1 MDGHPAK
8 KDNLSNVNELA
19 PNGANSF
26 FGILFRRMTSK

>member
-19 PNGANSF
+19 PIGADSF
-26 FGILFRRMTSK
+26 WKMI